1 MKSDE
6 DVVGVGSLS
15 VVVFGKVDSVLTSA
29 SMSLDADAMLVEFG
43 MMLDDAT
50 LRFGDVS
57 SESSAGDCSVKTSSS
72 FAGCTTGLVAAV
84 VLTFVVVGG
93 FNV

>member
-29 SMSLDADAMLVEFG
+29 SMSLDAMLVEFG

-72 FAGCTTGLVAAV
+72 FVGCTTGLVAAV